1 MAKKKYRIYKAGGA
15 KQGIVMNPTKQ
26 FLNKAQM
33 GMEQSSQQNQ
43 MMQVQPQ
50 MQDNQEELMMII
62 DQIKQAILQTS
73 PVEEVLEFIVA
84 NQLAPDLITANEVY
98 KKIKDELVNSGQLAQ
113 QESLDVAAAE
123 EESSQ
128 DMPIAEEGMEARN
141 ADSATNDIPVGGRS
155 EQLNKFIS
163 SVQSQSNKA
172 KAKEMM
178 AAEEQQGTNPVI
190 ARDGLTLNDRRTNRR
205 IARFADQMSPMYDY
219 SDRRQIRKGLNSGD
233 MNMADVFNK
242 ANMPA
247 LEKDDN
253 ELVET
258 IDPETGSRIF
268 VRNRKGIFGKL
279 KQDIYAE
286 NMPLSQLSMMY
297 GPSSY
302 ASGVYGNSSS
312 INTTGSAYSNSAERR
327 SQIYYTKPT
336 VIKAAEDVNNE
347 NIPEAAEVNS
357 KTKSSGSKSSGSGK
371 GKGSGS
377 GAVAGKGKRP
387 ATKGA
392 TKGTGKGTVA
402 VANTPPATKALNSK
416 IKNVEENRFLNS
428 LTDAIMRQKQSE
440 YNRAAIHSGKPEI
453 AMYGQGAMWLND
465 MIPDMTYREGEEYI
479 SGPSLD
485 RPIEDYVLGEN
496 ALSVDEVINL
506 IGSNDVY
513 LLREY
518 QKLFPTNSPE
528 HIEIEKYIINSSVN
542 QGKQSA
548 DERQAAILAAKPFDP
563 ENSVYNKNESGASNI
578 LNTMGEIF
586 TNPVVRDEFLR
597 MYSPFHQ
604 EGGYIDSTNPDLY
617 KFTGG
622 GDYFADGGIQYKDVT
637 DPYLVQAEDGMMS
650 EQPKAGETMKDYSL
664 EQVEK
669 SN

>member
-50 MQDNQEELMMII
+50 MQDNQEELMMMI

-113 QESLDVAAAE
+113 QESSDVAAAE

-286 NMPLSQLSMMY
+286 NIPLSQLSMMY

-336 VIKAAEDVNNE
+336 IIKAAEDVNNE

-357 KTKSSGSKSSGSGK
+357 KTKSSKSSESSGSKSSGSK
-371 GKGSGS
+371 SSGLVKDGYTAS
-377 GAVAGKGKRP
+377 KTAA
-387 ATKGA
+387 
-392 TKGTGKGTVA
+392 A
-402 VANTPPATKALNSK
+402 VANTPPVTKALNSK
-416 IKNVEENRFLNS
+416 IKNVEENMFLNS
-428 LTDAIMRQKQSE
+428 LTDAIIRQKQSE
-440 YNRAAIHSGKPEI
+440 YNRAAIHSGKPGI
-453 AMYGQGAMWLND
+453 SMHGQGAMWLND

-506 IGSNDVY
+506 IGSNDIN

-518 QKLFPTNSPE
+518 QKLFPTSSPE
-528 HIEIEKYIINSSVN
+528 HIEIENYIINSSVN
-542 QGKQSA
+542 KGKQSA
-548 DERQAAILAAKPFDP
+548 DEKQAAILAAKPYNP
-563 ENSVYNKNESGASNI
+563 ETSVYNKN
-578 LNTMGEIF
+578 
-586 TNPVVRDEFLR
+586 
-597 MYSPFHQ
+597 
-604 EGGYIDSTNPDLY
+604 
-617 KFTGG
+617 
-622 GDYFADGGIQYKDVT
+622 
-637 DPYLVQAEDGMMS
+637 
-650 EQPKAGETMKDYSL
+650 
-664 EQVEK
+664 
-669 SN
+669 